1 MEVHYAEAMYFR
13 LPRGFSAAMA
23 EAATRVGLSRSE
35 FARRAIAQ
43 HIERTGVKPPQAP
56 QSRKSR

>member
-1 MEVHYAEAMYFR
+1 MATRNTEVFNLRCSGEFM
-13 LPRGFSAAMA
+13 AAIT
-23 EAATRVGLSRSE
+23 EAAARKNLTQSE

-56 QSRKSR
+56 RTRKSR